1 MMTILINFL
10 VFLALSINTFVF
22 LSAFLHEKLYSETP
36 KNFLYLLVVSSFL
49 TLFDE
54 LRIVFGFGYQFMFL
68 NILST
73 LGMVIP
79 ILLLFRANLKTKVA
93 ILSLR
98 ILFISIAEG
107 MSVLTIGPLIG
118 YENFLSFII
127 SRMAGFF
134 SLGFDFVLCVLIKII
149 RRKGLYLTSRI
160 LFLEIVLSIL
170 TCIGWNISQN
180 IIIKNNDFASK
191 SHYLI
196 EIIFGLLLILFYIG
210 FEFANSIQET
220 RLEVLSIRQ
229 RNQLKESHYKNVE
242 EQQRH
247 ILALKHDMK
256 NQLLIIKGN
265 LSNREDT
272 LKIKKVIKAVIE
284 EIPNKN

>member
-1 MMTILINFL
+1 MTILISYL
-10 VFLALSINTFVF
+10 VFLVLSINTFVF
-22 LSAFLHEKLYSETP
+22 LSAFLQEKVYSEKP
-36 KNFLYLLVVSSFL
+36 QIFFCLLVVSIFL

-54 LRIVFGFGYQFMFL
+54 IRTILGFGYQFMFL

-127 SRMAGFF
+127 SRMAGFS
-134 SLGFDFVLCVLIKII
+134 SLGFDFVLCLLIKFI
-149 RRKGLYLTSRI
+149 RRKGIYLTSRI

-220 RLEVLSIRQ
+220 RLEVLSNRQ
-229 RNQLKESHYKNVE
+229 RNQLKERHYKNVE
-242 EQQRH
+242 EQQRY

-265 LSNREDT
+265 LSNQEDI
-272 LKIKKVIKAVIE
+272 LKIKKIIKAVIE
-284 EIPNKN
+284 EIPSKN